1 MFCRY
6 CGKEIEE
13 DSYFCKY
20 CGKNIEKIDS
30 ILNKNYAKK
39 FTSLSVNT
47 QILTILYGLW
57 FVGFLSFVLLDYE
70 YEYHHEYGGI
80 YSYNYENIA
89 LFFIWVIAIPYVIV
103 CLRYIWKLIRTKRM
117 VKKNEVLAEESLLQ
131 EQEELREEKLCD
143 EDVVIKYSNSEKSY
157 SLVEF
162 VRQKGKMQIIVDYN
176 EDNRL
181 IYYYL
186 FTAFDGATTRV
197 DATENTFQLTSK
209 DIAEQKDKLCVRQL
223 ENGKLVLDY
232 FV

>member
-30 ILNKNYAKK
+30 ILNKNYVKK

-47 QILTILYGLW
+47 QILIILYGLW
-57 FVGFLSFVLLDYE
+57 FVGFLSFVLLDYN
-70 YEYHHEYGGI
+70 YEYHREYGGI
-80 YSYNYENIA
+80 YSYDYENIA

-143 EDVVIKYSNSEKSY
+143 EEEVVKESNYEKSY

-223 ENGKLVLDY
+223 EDGKLVLDY

>member
-30 ILNKNYAKK
+30 ILNKNYVKK

-57 FVGFLSFVLLDYE
+57 FVGFLSFVLLDYN
-70 YEYHHEYGGI
+70 YEYHREYGGI
-80 YSYNYENIA
+80 YSYDYENIA

-131 EQEELREEKLCD
+131 KQEELREEKLCD
-143 EDVVIKYSNSEKSY
+143 EDVVIKDSNSEKSY

-162 VRQKGKMQIIVDYN
+162 ARQKGKMQIIVDYN